1 MATRSPLARAA
12 AAALLGAVLVA
23 GPAGAQEKKTL
34 TISMWGFNG
43 DKLEAFLFKPFK
55 EKHNVDIVLETGNA
69 GDRLNK
75 VKIRGGGVDLIYL
88 SDVFAQVGLED
99 KLFEKIDTSRVP
111 NVKDLYPAAQ
121 APLGEGQGIAY
132 TLGRYG
138 VIYDSAKANI
148 TSWADLWKPE
158 LKKRVTI
165 PGFNTTAGP
174 VTVLVAAQRKGIDA
188 YANPDAAFA
197 SMTELKPNIVKSYNT
212 GSEMVNLFSTGE
224 IVAAAAQDFT
234 FPQVKAAIPTAK
246 WADLSDGA
254 FATFNTVSI
263 VTGTKNKQ
271 LAEDFINFHLSP
283 EVQKNLAIAGTD
295 APANTKVELT
305 PEQAAPWTY
314 GAAVIGSLTRID
326 YAKLNKAKPDWS
338 DRWNDVFGK

>member
-138 VIYDSAKANI
+138 VIYDSAKVNI

-234 FPQVKAAIPTAK
+234 FPQVKAAIPTAQVGR
-246 WADLSDGA
+246 SERRR
-254 FATFNTVSI
+254 VR
-263 VTGTKNKQ
+263 
-271 LAEDFINFHLSP
+271 H
-283 EVQKNLAIAGTD
+283 VQHGQHRQGHQ
-295 APANTKVELT
+295 
-305 PEQAAPWTY
+305 EQAARRGFHQFPPQPR
-314 GAAVIGSLTRID
+314 GAEEPRHRRHGRARQHQGRAHPRAGRAAGPTAPPSSAASSGSTT
-326 YAKLNKAKPDWS
+326 PS
-338 DRWNDVFGK
+338 

>member
-12 AAALLGAVLVA
+12 AAPLGAAILAA
-23 GPAGAQEKKTL
+23 GPASAQEKKTL

-88 SDVFAQVGLED
+88 SDVFAQVGLEE

-138 VIYDSAKANI
+138 IIYDSAKVNI
-148 TSWADLWKPE
+148 TSWAVKPRRNIG
-158 LKKRVTI
+158 LS
-165 PGFNTTAGP
+165 AGS
-174 VTVLVAAQRKGIDA
+174 I
-188 YANPDAAFA
+188 ANPYIKLGGTLA
-197 SMTELKPNIVKSYNT
+197 SPRLDVKPI
-212 GSEMVNLFSTGE
+212 E
-224 IVAAAAQDFT
+224 AAAST
-234 FPQVKAAIPTAK
+234 
-246 WADLSDGA
+246 
-254 FATFNTVSI
+254 
-263 VTGTKNKQ
+263 
-271 LAEDFINFHLSP
+271 
-283 EVQKNLAIAGTD
+283 
-295 APANTKVELT
+295 
-305 PEQAAPWTY
+305 
-314 GAAVIGSLTRID
+314 GAAVATAGLTILFRGIYNRITAEKKVCVD
-326 YAKLNKAKPDWS
+326 ALRKSEKQQAAREARKS
-338 DRWNDVFGK
+338 DLSEGIAPYPQV